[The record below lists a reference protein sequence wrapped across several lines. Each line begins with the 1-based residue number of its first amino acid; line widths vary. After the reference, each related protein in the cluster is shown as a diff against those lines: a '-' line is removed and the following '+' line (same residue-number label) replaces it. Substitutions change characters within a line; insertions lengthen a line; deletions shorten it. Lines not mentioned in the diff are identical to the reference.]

1 MGDFKL
7 KQLSSHTY
15 YFAARSNIGVYE
27 ENGDVILIDSGS
39 DKEAGRQVMK
49 FVKQQKWKIKLIINT
64 HSNADHI
71 GGNAFIQKR
80 TECRIAATGLETPF
94 INHPFFEPSF
104 LNGGYPHKRLQ
115 NKFLLAAPSKVTDI
129 IPDSGP
135 VLDTPLEALSLP
147 GHFLQMIGVQTPDS
161 ILFTAD
167 ALIPEEIVNKYH
179 IFYLYDICRH
189 LETLSMLKEREAV
202 QFVPSHGDPIR
213 NITEMADANIAKILE
228 IIGQISN
235 ICTKPVTAEELLEH
249 LCIHYGLELNG
260 NQYVLLLST
269 IRAYLAY
276 MLDEKMVEILY
287 NRGRMEW
294 KTR

>member
-1 MGDFKL
+1 MGDYIL
-7 KQLSSHTY
+7 TQLSNHTY

-27 ENGDVILIDSGS
+27 ENGEVLLIDSGS

-49 FVKQQKWKIKLIINT
+49 FVKQQKWEIKLIINT

-80 TECRIAATGLETPF
+80 TGCRIAATELETPF

-115 NKFLLAAPSKVTDI
+115 NKFLLAAPSQVTDI

-135 VLDTPLEALSLP
+135 ILDTPLEALSLP

-161 ILFTAD
+161 VLFTAD

-179 IFYLYDICRH
+179 IFYLYDIRSH
-189 LETLSMLKEREAV
+189 LATLSMLKERENI
-202 QFVPSHGDPIR
+202 QFVPSHGVPVR
-213 NITEMADANIAKILE
+213 SITEMADVNIAKIME
-228 IIGQISN
+228 IAEQIRD
-235 ICTKPVTAEELLEH
+235 ICRVPKTAEELLEL
-249 LCIHYGLELNG
+249 LCSRYGLELNG

-276 MLDEKMVEILY
+276 MLEEKIVEIIY
-287 NRGRMEW
+287 NKGRMEW

>member
-1 MGDFKL
+1 MGDYIL
-7 KQLSSHTY
+7 KQLSNHTY

-27 ENGDVILIDSGS
+27 ENGEVILIDSGS

-49 FVKQQKWKIKLIINT
+49 FVKQQKWEIKLIINT

-80 TECRIAATGLETPF
+80 TGCRIAATELETPF

-115 NKFLLAAPSKVTDI
+115 NKFLLAAPSRVTDI

-135 VLDTPLEALSLP
+135 ILDTPMEALSLP

-161 ILFTAD
+161 VLFTAD

-179 IFYLYDICRH
+179 IFYLYDIRSH
-189 LETLSMLKEREAV
+189 LATLSMLKERENV
-202 QFVPSHGDPIR
+202 QFVPSHGDPVR
-213 NITEMADANIAKILE
+213 SITEMADVNIAKIME
-228 IIGQISN
+228 IAEQIRD
-235 ICTKPVTAEELLEH
+235 ICRVPNTAEELLEH
-249 LCIHYGLELNG
+249 LCSRYSLELNG

-276 MLDEKMVEILY
+276 ILEEKIVEIIY
-287 NRGRMEW
+287 NKGRMEW